1 MESKYSNWSNKIR
14 TWSSAFRS
22 SHWAEGSGSSK
33 RVTLNQWSSNP
44 SQRPL
49 HQRSQFSLWQQSA
62 TWWDRKPRW
71 IMGLVGLG
79 WLPLMSLEGPEGGCP
94 TLAHSNPGALGEG
107 GLQRRCQDM
116 ISHCWHPVP
125 LPVSIPSTP
134 PLSFL
139 HRAAEQTPQK
149 VDASGDRLRKLIDAT
164 QTGAQPPCWEL
175 LGVCEGLWCIT
186 CVLVCCSA
194 PAEGRTIRLWS
205 AWCSSPGIFP
215 GVRGSIR
222 FVLQLL
228 VSLSAALRTHWFDFG
243 LFMASLWINKS
254 QTINGPKPSL
264 AALFL
269 LPVWVVCVSLGIRRL
284 LSGKLLT
291 VSLVLNFS
299 RGGVCNITNCHT
311 A

>member
-1 MESKYSNWSNKIR
+1 MESKYCNWSNKIR

-62 TWWDRKPRW
+62 TWWDRQPRW
-71 IMGLVGLG
+71 MMGLVGLG
-79 WLPLMSLEGPEGGCP
+79 WLPLMDLKVAVQHWPPLTQER
-94 TLAHSNPGALGEG
+94 LGKGVSREDVRTWYHTADTQF
-107 GLQRRCQDM
+107 LSQYP
-116 ISHCWHPVP
+116 HPAP
-125 LPVSIPSTP
+125 P

-269 LPVWVVCVSLGIRRL
+269 LPVWVVCVSLGIRLL

-291 VSLVLNFS
+291 VSLFLNFS